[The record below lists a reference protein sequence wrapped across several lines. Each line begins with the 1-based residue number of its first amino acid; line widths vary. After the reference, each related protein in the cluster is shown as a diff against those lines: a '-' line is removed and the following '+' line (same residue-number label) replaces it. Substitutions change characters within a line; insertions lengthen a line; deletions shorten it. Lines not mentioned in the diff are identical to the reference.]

1 MFHTFCSKEPIFIE
15 SLLADCRAVVNKQA
29 TCPTTCGPCRL
40 PFSSPF
46 LPTCHPQNLT
56 SVLFS
61 KHITFNHCRFMIS
74 KNLKLSLFQATS
86 ALACIADLPDKE
98 KKSVG
103 NFLGGGGEESFKSLG
118 LFLQKENKT

>member
-1 MFHTFCSKEPIFIE
+1 
-15 SLLADCRAVVNKQA
+15 
-29 TCPTTCGPCRL
+29 
-40 PFSSPF
+40 
-46 LPTCHPQNLT
+46 
-56 SVLFS
+56 
-61 KHITFNHCRFMIS
+61 MIS